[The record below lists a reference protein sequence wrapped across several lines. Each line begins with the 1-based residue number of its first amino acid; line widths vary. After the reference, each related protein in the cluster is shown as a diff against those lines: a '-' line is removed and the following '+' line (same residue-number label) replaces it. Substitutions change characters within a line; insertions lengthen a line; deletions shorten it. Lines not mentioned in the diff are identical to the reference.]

1 MTEPRGIR
9 ALVPV
14 VIAAIVAM
22 PFLPALDGQFLDWDD
37 SVNFSS
43 NPHYRGLGWPQIRWM
58 FSTTLMGH
66 YIPLTWMSLGLNYVV
81 GGMNPWGYHLGNLL
95 LHAANA
101 VLVYLIARRLIAA
114 ATARARQDA
123 QSGAALTWSSAFAAL
138 LFGVH
143 PLRVESVAWITER
156 RDVLCGL
163 FFLLSVLAYLK
174 SVEDVRG
181 MNSPPRWM
189 SLAAFAAALL
199 SKAAAMPMPAV
210 LLLLDIYPLRRLHAG
225 WKRLVY
231 EKVPYMALALA
242 TAAVALIAL
251 RRGATVTSYDHYG
264 AGARLGMVSY
274 SLLFYPISFVW
285 PVHLS
290 PMYELPARVTLDAWP
305 FGAALIGVVAATALL
320 VLARRRWPSML
331 AAWVYSALMVLPIS
345 GVVHSG
351 SQLTNDRYS
360 YLSGIG
366 FALLGGAAL
375 WSGLRLRERGRI
387 SMPTAVALRGAAAL
401 TVVFLGFTAST
412 QAHAWRD
419 SETLWRWAVDMDP
432 ACALCHGNLGAA
444 ITNSPTGSA
453 RLEEADTHLR
463 RALALRPDSPVP
475 HFNLGNLFMIR
486 RQYAEAAAEFETYGR
501 LAPYS
506 TRGMAR
512 LGLLALLQGRHVE
525 AISLLTR
532 ARGAPSAAEPAST
545 IDPRDALSA
554 AVDLVEDDPGTL
566 SLLGQVLLE
575 QGHPLEAVKALR
587 RAVALAPGTTAAHT
601 ILVQAYRKTG
611 QPDLAREELGKI
623 ERVDPG
629 AAARIPL
636 H

>member
-1 MTEPRGIR
+1 M
-9 ALVPV
+9 LVPV
-14 VIAAIVAM
+14 VIAVIVAL

-66 YIPLTWMSLGLNYVV
+66 YIPITWMSLGFNYVV
-81 GGMNPWGYHLGNLL
+81 GGMNPRGYHLGNLL
-95 LHAANA
+95 LHVSNA
-101 VLVYLIARRLIAA
+101 VLVYLIARRLMAA
-114 ATARARQDA
+114 ATARGTQNG
-123 QSGAALTWSSAFAAL
+123 QSSAAFAWGSAFGAL

-181 MNSPPRWM
+181 MNSPARWI
-189 SLAAFAAALL
+189 SLAAFAGALL

-225 WKRLVY
+225 WKRILY

-251 RRGATVTSYDHYG
+251 QRGATVTSYEHYG

-285 PVHLS
+285 PIHLS

-305 FGAALIGVVAATALL
+305 FGASLVGVVAVTAVL
-320 VLARRRWPSML
+320 VLARRRWPSIL

-375 WSGLRLRERGRI
+375 WVGLRLRERGRI
-387 SMPTAVALRGAAAL
+387 SMPTAVALRGAAAM
-401 TVVFLGFTAST
+401 TVVFLGFSTWT

-444 ITNSPTGSA
+444 ITNSSTGSA
-453 RLEEADTHLR
+453 RLEEAETHLR
-463 RALALRPDSPVP
+463 RALALRSDSPAP
-475 HFNLGNLFMIR
+475 HFNLGNLFLIK
-486 RQYAEAAAEFETYGR
+486 RQYAEAEAEFKTYGQ

-506 TRGMAR
+506 TRGVAR
-512 LGLLALLQGRHVE
+512 LGLLALLQGQYVE
-525 AISLLTR
+525 ALSLLKQ
-532 ARGAPSAAEPAST
+532 ARGGPFAAEPAST
-545 IDPRDALSA
+545 IDPREALPT

-566 SLLGQVLLE
+566 LLLGQVLLE

-611 QPDLAREELGKI
+611 QLDLAREELGNI

-629 AAARIPL
+629 AAAGIPL